1 MEIRSIAGMST
12 QELMACISEKKNE
25 MEQKLKNGETEPTFS
40 IGARSY
46 TVKEWD
52 KLIDKVDRNLDAVR
66 KEQEQRREAQEKE
79 ALEEKASDQKEFLS
93 ILENR
98 SEERRVGKE
107 CP

>member
-1 MEIRSIAGMST
+1 
-12 QELMACISEKKNE
+12 

-66 KEQEQRREAQEKE
+66 KEQEQRRRHRRRRPWRRKPPTR
-79 ALEEKASDQKEFLS
+79 
-93 ILENR
+93 R
-98 SEERRVGKE
+98 SF
-107 CP
+107 

>member
-1 MEIRSIAGMST
+1 MEIRNIAGMST

-79 ALEEKASDQKEFLS
+79 ALEEKASTR
-93 ILENR
+93 R
-98 SEERRVGKE
+98 SF
-107 CP
+107 